1 MTGIAAIAALF
12 AVTVLA
18 AFVLFSRR
26 RRREMAPRPLVL
38 ATPGGRAFAANVG
51 SLSDFRVGLELPRRR

>member
-1 MTGIAAIAALF
+1 MTGIAVIVALL

-18 AFVLFSRR
+18 AFVHASRR
-26 RRREMAPRPLVL
+26 RRRGTAPRPFVL